1 MIFYE
6 NEVTIKFFQLKMAD
20 NYFLSVFRVFV
31 QNFINFLKI
40 LKFFAK
46 SQKFGRYI
54 IFKTNMADPILTVFQ
69 LYVKIR

>member
-1 MIFYE
+1 
-6 NEVTIKFFQLKMAD
+6 MAA
-20 NYFLSVFRVFV
+20 NNFLSVFEAFI

-40 LKFFAK
+40 VKFFAK